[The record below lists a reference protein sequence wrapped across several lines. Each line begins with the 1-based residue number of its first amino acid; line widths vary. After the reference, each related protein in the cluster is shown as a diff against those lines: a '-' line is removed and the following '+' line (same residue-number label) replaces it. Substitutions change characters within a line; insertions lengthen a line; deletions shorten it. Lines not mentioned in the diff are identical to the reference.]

1 MEKQELKKI
10 CDEILNIIDQ
20 TNNSNVYETIISF
33 FTLTSQLHD
42 RLDEIQNIPVKQT
55 SPTFWIRVF
64 HKKKAEEIDN
74 IIREQER
81 QKRGLCQSILRAG
94 RQEFGYNRTKEGEII
109 TKDKVF
115 FGGICG
121 LNTLP
126 VTKWEEC
133 KKTDPTVYNTI
144 ASQMTRFVK
153 SYELAFKLVYWF

>member
-1 MEKQELKKI
+1 MEKKELKKI
-10 CDEILNIIDQ
+10 CGEILNIIDQ
-20 TNNSNVYETIISF
+20 TNNSTVYDNIITF
-33 FTLTSQLHD
+33 FTLKSQLHD

-55 SPTFWIRVF
+55 SPTLWIRMF
-64 HKKKAEEIDN
+64 HRSKAEEMIS
-74 IIREQER
+74 IICEQER
-81 QKRGLCQSILRAG
+81 QKHGLCQSILQAG
-94 RQEFGYNRTKEGEII
+94 RQEFGYNRTKEGETV
-109 TKDKVF
+109 TKDNVF

-126 VTKWEEC
+126 ITKWEEC